1 MNISL
6 FIARKLRIKGGTRK
20 SSSSSSIIA
29 VAGIAIAIFVMV
41 LTLTV
46 VLGFKNQ
53 IREKVTGFDS
63 QISILPPI
71 VVNDSS
77 DLSITYDE
85 KLLNLISSIV
95 NLNNSNASIALAL
108 KQPGIMK
115 TDDNFAG
122 LIFKGV
128 SDISH
133 FDFVKQ
139 NLIAG
144 EIPNFENDSCKNK
157 VVISSTTA
165 NALNIALGD
174 KINTYFFTDNNIRA
188 RKFEIAGIYNSNFSE
203 YDKLLAFAPL
213 STLQRIALLDSL
225 SGSSI
230 EIRGINHDEIAP
242 LSLQLQSA
250 IHQSVYNNDI
260 DKLYSINNVLQ
271 SGAMYFN
278 WLALLDTNVVVI
290 LILMSCVA
298 GFTLISCLFI
308 IILERVKTI
317 GLLKALGAT
326 NAQVRQIFRHMAQR
340 LVLRGMII
348 GNILSLSFVFLQE
361 KYHLIA
367 LNPEAYYLSYVPV
380 EINWWHILILNVC
393 VIIVSSAILILPSH
407 LASTISPAQTMRY
420 E

>member
-95 NLNNSNASIALAL
+95 NLNNSNASIALTL

-188 RKFEIAGIYNSNFSE
+188 RKFEITGIYNSNFSE

-242 LSLQLQSA
+242 LSLQLQST

-271 SGAMYFN
+271 SGAMY
-278 WLALLDTNVVVI
+278 L
-290 LILMSCVA
+290 
-298 GFTLISCLFI
+298 
-308 IILERVKTI
+308 I
-317 GLLKALGAT
+317 GL
-326 NAQVRQIFRHMAQR
+326 I
-340 LVLRGMII
+340 
-348 GNILSLSFVFLQE
+348 
-361 KYHLIA
+361 
-367 LNPEAYYLSYVPV
+367 
-380 EINWWHILILNVC
+380 C
-393 VIIVSSAILILPSH
+393 
-407 LASTISPAQTMRY
+407 STRM
-420 E
+420 

>member
-6 FIARKLRIKGGTRK
+6 FIARRLRIKGGTRK
-20 SSSSSSIIA
+20 SSSSSSVIA

-63 QISILPPI
+63 QISILPPTI
-71 VVNDSS
+71 ANDSS
-77 DLSITYDE
+77 DLAVTYNE
-85 KLLNLISSIV
+85 KLLNLISSTISS
-95 NLNNSNASIALAL
+95 NENNASIALTL
-108 KQPGIMK
+108 KQPGIIK

-122 LIFKGV
+122 LIFKGA
-128 SDISH
+128 SNISH
-133 FDFVKQ
+133 LDFVKQ

-157 VVISSTTA
+157 IVISSTTA

-213 STLQRIALLDSL
+213 STLQRIALLDSV
-225 SGSSI
+225 SGSAI
-230 EIRGINHDEIAP
+230 EIRGIDHDEIVTT
-242 LSLQLQSA
+242 SLQLQSA
-250 IHQSVYNNDI
+250 IHQAVYNKEF
-260 DKLYSINNVLQ
+260 DKLYTIENVLQ

-278 WLALLDTNVVVI
+278 WLDLLDTNVVVI

-317 GLLKALGAT
+317 GLLKAMGAT

-348 GNILSLSFVFLQE
+348 GNILSLSFVLLQE

-380 EINWWHILILNVC
+380 EINWWHMLALNAS